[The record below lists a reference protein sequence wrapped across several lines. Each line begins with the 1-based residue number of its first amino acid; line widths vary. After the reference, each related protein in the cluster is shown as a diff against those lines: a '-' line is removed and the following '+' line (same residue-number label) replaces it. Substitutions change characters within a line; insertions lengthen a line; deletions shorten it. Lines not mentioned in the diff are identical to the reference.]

1 MADNKKQGNTSGW
14 AGVGDSAEG
23 IRNLRPDVLRQMQEK
38 AKAIKSNST
47 PASSPP
53 VASTNKTNKPEK

>member
-23 IRNLRPDVLRQMQEK
+23 IRNLRPDVLRQVQEQ
-38 AKAIKSNST
+38 AKAIKSSGGSTSST
-47 PASSPP
+47 PA
-53 VASTNKTNKPEK
+53 ASTNKPTKTNK